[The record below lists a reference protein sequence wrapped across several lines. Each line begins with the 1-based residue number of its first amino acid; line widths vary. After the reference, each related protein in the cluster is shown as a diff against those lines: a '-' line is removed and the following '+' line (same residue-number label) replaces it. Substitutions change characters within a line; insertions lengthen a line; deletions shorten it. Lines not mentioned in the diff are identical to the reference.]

1 MIRRQEV
8 GLPGGK
14 FSSQGIG
21 RHDTGAADEIVPNLG
36 RAYVTR
42 NSAIMPQL
50 FGCHLLRNLGEFVTF
65 VVTGNQ
71 VSAHVVQAAPPI

>member
-14 FSSQGIG
+14 FSSQDIG
-21 RHDTGAADEIVPNLG
+21 RHDSGAADEIVPNFG

-42 NSAIMPQL
+42 NSAIMPQHYA
-50 FGCHLLRNLGEFVTF
+50 CHLLRNLGEYVSL

-71 VSAHVVQAAPPI
+71 V